1 MRAVNVIVPSYGRPD
16 VLERCI
22 KALLSQTFRDF
33 EVLCVC
39 RTTDAGT
46 RGLVAM
52 FASKDSRVREVL
64 VEEVGLVAALNTG
77 LRSASSAIVTFTDD
91 DAEAPPHWLKT
102 IVDHF
107 AAHPECGAVGGPD
120 RLQLSSERL
129 SNPAPVKKV
138 GVYSWTGKWH
148 ATHHCPIR
156 KEFVKASILK
166 GANMTYRHGLIRGME
181 IGEGL
186 LTRTC
191 TEPGIAA
198 QVRRA
203 GYELHFVRD
212 AWVLHHCAPR
222 LESDDRS
229 DMTTDYAVKVTYN
242 YAYTLWRYQPLKVAF
257 CSQIREW
264 IVGSKKVP
272 GLVRLFR
279 YPAKAPVSLRHW
291 RTMLPGIV
299 DGYRDRQK
307 QGATSLRV

>member
-1 MRAVNVIVPSYGRPD
+1 MPRIDIIVPSYGRPE
-16 VLERCI
+16 VLQRCL
-22 KALLSQTFRDF
+22 KALLQQSFADFRI
-33 EVLCVC
+33 LCVC
-39 RTTDAGT
+39 RATDGAT
-46 RGLVAM
+46 RELVAHLQ
-52 FASKDSRVREVL
+52 AEDRRVCEVL
-64 VEEVGLVAALNTG
+64 VHQSGFIEALNTG
-77 LRSASSAIVTFTDD
+77 LVSAQAEFVAFTDD
-91 DAEAPPHWLKT
+91 DAEAPAHWLHT
-102 IVDHF
+102 VVGHF
-107 AAHPECGAVGGPD
+107 DKHSKCGAVGGPD

-166 GANMTYRHGLIRGME
+166 GVNMTYRHGLIGGME

-222 LESDDRS
+222 LESDDRT

-242 YAYTLWRYQPLKVAF
+242 YAYVLWRYQPLMKAAVVHLR
-257 CSQIREW
+257 QI
-264 IVGSKKVP
+264 IIGS
-272 GLVRLFR
+272 RLI
-279 YPAKAPVSLRHW
+279 
-291 RTMLPGIV
+291 PGIFRLPISPMQTGV
-299 DGYRDRQK
+299 FLAHLPRAVS
-307 QGATSLRV
+307 GARAGVAAKRAADKR

>member
-1 MRAVNVIVPSYGRPD
+1 MHRIDIIVPSYGRPD
-16 VLERCI
+16 VLRRCLS
-22 KALLSQTFRDF
+22 ALLQQSFRDF
-33 EVLCVC
+33 QILCVC
-39 RTTDAGT
+39 RKTDAPT
-46 RGLVAM
+46 RDLVAWLQ
-52 FASKDSRVREVL
+52 ATDQRVCEV
-64 VEEVGLVAALNTG
+64 VVDQPGFIAALNTG
-77 LRSASSAIVTFTDD
+77 LRTAVAELVAFTDD
-91 DAEAPPHWLKT
+91 DAEAPAHWLHT
-102 IVDHF
+102 VVGHF
-107 AAHPECGAVGGPD
+107 DKHPKCGAVGGPD